1 MDYGSLL
8 DIHYI

>member
-1 MDYGSLL
+1 MDNGSLL